1 MKVEKENTMITRKF
15 LRSLNFRKFDDND
28 FMGFGGVQSP
38 VPLIFENDQMIVILD
53 GNYCE
58 YYSAQAIEDG
68 EFEPTE
74 VCENV
79 CELPY

>member
-38 VPLIFENDQMIVILD
+38 VPLIFENDEMIVILD